1 VGNFARRTF
10 RIKSRELIREAR
22 CDGFALRSGVIGGRS
37 HRSSTLDAFVAHR
50 HQLIAHIGPY
60 LYTAGM
66 GERLRKI
73 TVNVPAEV
81 LENATRATGKGVT
94 LTVIEGLREL
104 ERGARRSALRALRGK
119 VRLELDLEETRR

>member
-1 VGNFARRTF
+1 
-10 RIKSRELIREAR
+10 
-22 CDGFALRSGVIGGRS
+22 
-37 HRSSTLDAFVAHR
+37 
-50 HQLIAHIGPY
+50 
-60 LYTAGM
+60 M
-66 GERLRKI
+66 GDRLRKI

-104 ERGARRSALRALRGK
+104 ERGARRSSLRALRGK